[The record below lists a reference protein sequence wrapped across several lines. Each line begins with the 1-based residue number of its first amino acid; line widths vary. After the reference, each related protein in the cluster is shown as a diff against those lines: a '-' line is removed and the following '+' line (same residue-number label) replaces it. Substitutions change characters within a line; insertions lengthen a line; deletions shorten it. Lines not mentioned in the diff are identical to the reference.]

1 MPGLSGRAWI
11 RGKIMNIVTAGIGAA
26 CISILL
32 ASSALAGAP
41 KGAVATAEEA
51 PKGAGEEPAPS
62 AKAPEDD
69 RAGCRTVRR
78 RLWLEREGW
87 VVRKVTFCY

>member
-1 MPGLSGRAWI
+1 
-11 RGKIMNIVTAGIGAA
+11 MNIVTAGIGAA

-32 ASSALAGAP
+32 AFSASAGAP
-41 KGAVATAEEA
+41 RGAVAAAEEA
-51 PKGAGEEPAPS
+51 NKLTREESAPS